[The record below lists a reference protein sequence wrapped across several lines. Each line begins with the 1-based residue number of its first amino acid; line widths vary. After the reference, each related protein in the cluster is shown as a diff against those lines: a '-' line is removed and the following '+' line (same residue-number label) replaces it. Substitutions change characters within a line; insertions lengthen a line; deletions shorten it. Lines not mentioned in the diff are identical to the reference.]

1 MNILRIKKLIFLHL
15 QHLPMKSRAWRPLV
29 CKWGG
34 VQIISPKRTFIG
46 EGVIFD
52 TNYPQ
57 DIFIEEGVRLTS
69 GVKIVTHF
77 MNPNTSPGTGGRE
90 RRVKIVTHFMNPN
103 TGSYDRG
110 KVHICKGAY
119 LGMNTLVVKPVT
131 IGERAII
138 GAGSVVTKDI
148 PANEVWAG
156 NPAKF
161 IRKR

>member
-1 MNILRIKKLIFLHL
+1 MTLSRIKKLFFLHL
-15 QHLPMKSRAWRPLV
+15 QHLPMKSRCYRALV

-34 VQIISPKRTFIG
+34 VNITDYKNTFIG
-46 EGVIFD
+46 EDVLFD

-57 DIFIEEGVRLTS
+57 DIIIESGVRLTA

-77 MNPNTSPGTGGRE
+77 MNPT
-90 RRVKIVTHFMNPN
+90 

-119 LGMNTLVVKPVT
+119 LGMGTMVVKPVT
-131 IGERAII
+131 IGENAII
-138 GAGSVVTKDI
+138 GAGSIVTKDI

-156 NPAKF
+156 NPARF
-161 IRKR
+161 IKKRI

>member
-1 MNILRIKKLIFLHL
+1 
-15 QHLPMKSRAWRPLV
+15 
-29 CKWGG
+29 
-34 VQIISPKRTFIG
+34 
-46 EGVIFD
+46 
-52 TNYPQ
+52 
-57 DIFIEEGVRLTS
+57 
-69 GVKIVTHF
+69 
-77 MNPNTSPGTGGRE
+77 
-90 RRVKIVTHFMNPN
+90 MNPN

-138 GAGSVVTKDI
+138 GTGSVVTKDI

>member
-1 MNILRIKKLIFLHL
+1 MSYEYSENQEANIFTPPTSTHEIKGMETISL
-15 QHLPMKSRAWRPLV
+15 QMGWSADNQPQKNVYL
-29 CKWGG
+29 
-34 VQIISPKRTFIG
+34 
-46 EGVIFD
+46 FD

-69 GVKIVTHF
+69 G
-77 MNPNTSPGTGGRE
+77 
-90 RRVKIVTHFMNPN
+90 VKIVTHFMNPN